1 MIFNLLK
8 AKRDVSFDTSTAET
22 GTYADGVF
30 HLPVIEMKGE
40 PRRLRGHTAH
50 QRDYGN
56 DRTIAPI
63 PAGFA

>member
-8 AKRDVSFDTSTAET
+8 GKRNESADT

-30 HLPVIEMKGE
+30 ELPTREIKPE
-40 PRRLRGHTAH
+40 PRRLRGHMAH
-50 QRDYGN
+50 QRDYGS

>member
-8 AKRDVSFDTSTAET
+8 GKRDESAET
-22 GTYADGVF
+22 G
-30 HLPVIEMKGE
+30 
-40 PRRLRGHTAH
+40 TAH

-56 DRTIAPI
+56 DRAIAPI